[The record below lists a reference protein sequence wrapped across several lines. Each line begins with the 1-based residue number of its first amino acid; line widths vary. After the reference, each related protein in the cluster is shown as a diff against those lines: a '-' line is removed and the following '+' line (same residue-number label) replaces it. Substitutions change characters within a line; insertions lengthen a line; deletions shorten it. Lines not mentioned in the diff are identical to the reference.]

1 MTYLVKTLI
10 IFTVMTLCTVV
21 GNLLFKLGAVAANSD
36 KFSILQF
43 ANWKIFTGLACFG
56 LAAFIYLMLLRT
68 IPLNVAQSFLP
79 IQFISVIIASA
90 IILGEPIGLARWTG
104 IFLIMLGI
112 AIVAYSLQ

>member
-1 MTYLVKTLI
+1 MTYLAKTLI
-10 IFTVMTLCTVV
+10 IFTIMTLSTVA
-21 GNLLFKLGAVAANSD
+21 GNLLFKLGAVSENSE
-36 KFSILQF
+36 KFSIMHF
-43 ANWKIFTGLACFG
+43 VNWKIFSGLVCFAV
-56 LAAFIYLMLLRT
+56 AAFIYLLLLRT

-90 IILGEPIGLARWTG
+90 LILGEPIGLLRWSG